1 MENIKTNDIDFFL
14 TSNKINFL
22 KKILPRKFDERYGD
36 IAGAILYKFASH
48 YDNDVIYNLYI
59 YNTCIDFEYEDN
71 NFFTYPG
78 PYTIDIIDGFWE
90 NMSSQNKNLIFNLV
104 LYNYNNPRKL
114 NNKSESDDDD
124 DDDDDGSNC

>member
-1 MENIKTNDIDFFL
+1 MPG
-14 TSNKINFL
+14 NF
-22 KKILPRKFDERYGD
+22 
-36 IAGAILYKFASH
+36 ILYKFASH

-59 YNTCIDFEYEDN
+59 YNTCIVFEYEDN

-104 LYNYNNPRKL
+104 FNNYNNPRKL

-124 DDDDDGSNC
+124 DHDDDDDDDDDGSNCWHMYAERGDNKWFQI

>member
-22 KKILPRKFDERYGD
+22 KKILPGNF
-36 IAGAILYKFASH
+36 ILYEFASH

-59 YNTCIDFEYEDN
+59 YNTCIVFEYEDN

-104 LYNYNNPRKL
+104 FNNYNNPRKL

-124 DDDDDGSNC
+124 DHDDDDDDDDDGSNC